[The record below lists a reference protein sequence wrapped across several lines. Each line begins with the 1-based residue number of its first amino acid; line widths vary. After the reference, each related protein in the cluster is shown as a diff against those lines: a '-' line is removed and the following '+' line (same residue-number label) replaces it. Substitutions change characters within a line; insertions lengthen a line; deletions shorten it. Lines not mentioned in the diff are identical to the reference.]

1 MLIDLIEGDISATI
15 DYLDEVRRS
24 RHMLL
29 SAREDWPDRWGFGE
43 VYKYTLLTRHNI
55 CFSDLPSSSTR
66 SVRDFVE
73 LYAQTESQGAICGI
87 GLI

>member
-1 MLIDLIEGDISATI
+1 MLIDLIEEGDMSAAI

-29 SAREDWPDRWGFGE
+29 SAREDWPDKWGFGE

-55 CFSDLPSSSTR
+55 CLPFLSTR
-66 SVRDFVE
+66 SVRDLVE
-73 LYAQTESQGAICGI
+73 LYAQTESQRAICGI